1 MQKREMKM
9 PLSFGNGGTGDY
21 KPYVKYMASTSSWAN
36 RDGAV
41 TLGKAVFDLANIKT
55 GWCLFTEGGAPE
67 WVMDASLD
75 APAARPDGEGQWKRG
90 FKVLMMSKAAFGEEE
105 PVAEWATNGAGATMS
120 IQQLYS
126 DYEAAGD
133 KGGQVPVVEYQGA
146 VPTKV
151 GKGSTTIPT
160 LKIVSWIDRPAELD
174 DSSETSAASSSPQPV
189 ASADDEF

>member
-1 MQKREMKM
+1 M
-9 PLSFGNGGTGDY
+9 PLSFGNGGTGNY
-21 KPYVKYMASTSSWAN
+21 KPYVKYMASTSSWEN

-41 TLGKAVFDLANIKT
+41 KLSKAVFDLANIKT

-67 WVMDASLD
+67 WVMDASLE

-90 FKVLMMSKAAFGEEE
+90 FKVEIFSKSAFGDEE
-105 PVAEWATNGAGATMS
+105 PVAEWATNGAGATMG
-120 IQQLYS
+120 IQSLYGE
-126 DYEAAGD
+126 YEAASAD
-133 KGGQVPVVEYQGA
+133 HAGQVPVVEFSGA

-160 LKIVSWIDRPAELD
+160 LKVVSWIDRPAELD
-174 DSSETSAASSSPQPV
+174 DSADSGASITPETQPA

>member
-1 MQKREMKM
+1 M
-9 PLSFGNGGTGDY
+9 PLSFGNGGTGNY

-36 RDGAV
+36 RDGQV
-41 TLGKAVFDLANIKT
+41 NLSKAVFDLANIKT

-67 WVMDASLD
+67 WVMDASLE

-105 PVAEWATNGAGATMS
+105 PVAEWATNGSGATMG
-120 IQQLYS
+120 IAQLYS

-133 KGGQVPVVEYQGA
+133 KSGQVPVVEYEGA
-146 VPTKV
+146 VGTKV
-151 GKGSTTIPT
+151 GKGSTTIPQF
-160 LKIVSWIDRPAELD
+160 KIVSWVDRPSELD
-174 DSSETSAASSSPQPV
+174 DNEDTGAETPSLPQPV

>member
-1 MQKREMKM
+1 M
-9 PLSFGNGGTGDY
+9 PLSFGNGGGGDY

-41 TLGKAVFDLANIKT
+41 TLNKAVFDLENIKT
-55 GWCLFTEGGAPE
+55 GWCSFVEGGAPQ
-67 WVMDASLD
+67 WVLDDSLE
-75 APAARPDGEGQWKRG
+75 RPSSRPEGEGEWKRG
-90 FKVLMMSKAAFGEEE
+90 FKVLMMSKAAFGDEE

-133 KGGQVPVVEYQGA
+133 KAGQVPVVQYEGA

-160 LKIVSWIDRPAELD
+160 LKIVSWIDRPAELSD
-174 DSSETSAASSSPQPV
+174 IAGTEARAETSSLSTPAASV
-189 ASADDEF
+189 ASDDDEF

>member
-1 MQKREMKM
+1 M
-9 PLSFGNGGTGDY
+9 PLSFGNGGTSNY

-36 RDGAV
+36 RDGQV
-41 TLGKAVFDLANIKT
+41 NLSKAVFDLANIKT

-67 WVMDASLD
+67 WVMDASLE

-90 FKVLMMSKAAFGEEE
+90 FKVHIFSKAAFGDEE

-120 IQQLYS
+120 IQALYAE
-126 DYEAAGD
+126 YEAAGD
-133 KGGQVPVVEYQGA
+133 KAGQVPVVEFSGS
-146 VPTKV
+146 VPTKL

-160 LKIVSWIDRPAELD
+160 LKIVSWVDRPSELD
-174 DSSETSAASSSPQPV
+174 ENGDAGEANTSFGTPA

>member
-1 MQKREMKM
+1 M
-9 PLSFGNGGTGDY
+9 PLSFGNGGSGNY

-36 RDGAV
+36 RDGSV
-41 TLGKAVFDLANIKT
+41 SLSKAVFDLANIKT

-67 WVMDASLD
+67 WVMDASLE

-90 FKVLMMSKAAFGEEE
+90 FKVLMMSKSAFGEEE

-133 KGGQVPVVEYQGA
+133 KGGQVPVVEFSGA

-160 LKIVSWIDRPAELD
+160 LKIVSWIDRPSELD
-174 DSSETSAASSSPQPV
+174 DDEETGAATPSLPQPE